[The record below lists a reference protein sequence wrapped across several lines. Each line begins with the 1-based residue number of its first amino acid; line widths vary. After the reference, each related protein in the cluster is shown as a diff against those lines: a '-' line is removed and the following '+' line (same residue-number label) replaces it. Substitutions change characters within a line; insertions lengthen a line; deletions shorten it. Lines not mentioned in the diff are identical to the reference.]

1 MTANQ
6 PALLHICEQAWDDVK
21 PKAAHVHVTLTAS
34 KLFSGRAAL
43 TKSEELRRLVESL
56 VERGLPE
63 SAVALT
69 GASLDVS
76 TGLFTRSSSVTYRVR
91 VHVEDL
97 ELVAAVLDA
106 IATSKQARL
115 THITW
120 DHTSGTGAELLAACA
135 TRAAA
140 KAERLAAAL
149 GVALAGVHEVH
160 EEELADAMPVQQH
173 LAFDSMASVMVARK
187 RQSID
192 GELAG
197 LELAPTKQI
206 GVRVRVAYRISPDSR
221 SAT

>member
-1 MTANQ
+1 MTDKQ

-21 PKAAHVHVTLTAS
+21 PRAAHVHVTLTAS

-43 TKSEELRRLVESL
+43 TKSEELRKLVESL
-56 VERGLPE
+56 VERRVPE
-63 SAVALT
+63 SAVALC
-69 GASLDVS
+69 GAALDVS

-91 VHVEDL
+91 IHVEDL

-120 DHTSGTGAELLAACA
+120 DHTNGTGAELLAECA
-135 TRAAA
+135 ARAAA
-140 KAERLAAAL
+140 KAQRLAASL
-149 GVALAGVHEVH
+149 GVTLAGVHEVH
-160 EEELADAMPVQQH
+160 EEELADTMPVQQH
-173 LAFDSMASVMVARK
+173 LALDSMASMMVARK
-187 RQSID
+187 RSID
-192 GELAG
+192 SELAG

-221 SAT
+221 SAP